1 MMPSYLNTFFFG
13 IYPYIALAI
22 MILGSIIR
30 YDREPYSWRS
40 QSSQFLRKR
49 QLMWGSNL
57 FHIGILFLF
66 FGHFVGLLTPHA
78 VYEHVISAQNKQ
90 MLAIIAGSIAGIVCF
105 IGLTLLVH
113 RRLTDPRIR
122 KTSTTM
128 DIAIL
133 LILWVQLALGLATV
147 PFSLSH
153 SDGEV
158 MLRLSEWA
166 QRILTFRIEG
176 TPQLVQGLEWPY
188 QVHLIL
194 GLTIFVLFPFSRLV
208 HIWSAPV
215 KYLARPGYQVVRTTN
230 PDHPGGQAMRPA
242 GSAAS
247 AGHPAEATE

>member
-1 MMPSYLNTFFFG
+1 MPDYLNTFFFG
-13 IYPYIALAI
+13 IYPYIALAV

-66 FGHFVGLLTPHA
+66 FGHFIGLLTPHSI
-78 VYEHVISAQNKQ
+78 YHHVISVENKQ
-90 MLAIIAGSIAGIVCF
+90 LLAIIAGSIAGIICF
-105 IGLTLLVH
+105 IGLSLLVH

-122 KTSTTM
+122 GTSTAM

-133 LILWVQLALGLATV
+133 LILWLQLALGLATV

-166 QRILTFRIEG
+166 QRIMTFRIEG
-176 TPQLVQGLEWPY
+176 TPQLVQGLDWPY

-194 GLTIFVLFPFSRLV
+194 GLTIFLLFPFSRLV

-230 PDHPGGQAMRPA
+230 PDHPGGQATRPA
-242 GSAAS
+242 GSNPS
-247 AGHPAEATE
+247 AGHPAEAAE

>member
-1 MMPSYLNTFFFG
+1 MPDYLNTFFFG
-13 IYPYIALAI
+13 IYPYIALAV

-57 FHIGILFLF
+57 FHVGILFLF
-66 FGHFVGLLTPHA
+66 FGHFVGLLTPHS
-78 VYEHVISAQNKQ
+78 VYHHFISAENKQ
-90 MLAIIAGSIAGIVCF
+90 MVAIIAGSIAGSICF

-122 KTSTTM
+122 KTSTGM

-133 LILWVQLALGLATV
+133 LILWVQLALGLITV

-153 SDGEV
+153 PDGEV
-158 MLRLSEWA
+158 MLRLSDWA

-176 TPQLVQGLEWPY
+176 TAQLVQGLDWPY

-194 GLTIFVLFPFSRLV
+194 GLTIFLLFPFSRLV

-215 KYLARPGYQVVRTTN
+215 KYLVRPGYQVVRTTN

>member
-1 MMPSYLNTFFFG
+1 MNDYFNTFFFG
-13 IYPYIALAI
+13 IYPYIAIAV

-57 FHIGILFLF
+57 FHIGIIFLF

-78 VYEHVISAQNKQ
+78 VYEHVISVENKQ
-90 MLAIIAGSIAGIVCF
+90 MLAIIAGSIAGVVCF
-105 IGLTLLVH
+105 VGLSLLVH
-113 RRLTDPRIR
+113 RRLSDPRIR

-147 PFSLSH
+147 PFSLGH
-153 SDGEV
+153 ADGAV

-166 QRILTFRIEG
+166 QRILTFRIDG
-176 TPQLVQGLEWPY
+176 TAQLVQGLDWPY

-194 GLTIFVLFPFSRLV
+194 GLTIFLLFPFSRLV
-208 HIWSAPV
+208 HIWSVPV

-230 PDHPGGQAMRPA
+230 PDHPGGQATRTQSASTAKA
-242 GSAAS
+242 GGVQAA
-247 AGHPAEATE
+247 E

>member
-1 MMPSYLNTFFFG
+1 MPDYLNTFFFG
-13 IYPYIALAI
+13 IYPYIALAV

-57 FHIGILFLF
+57 FHVGILFLF
-66 FGHFVGLLTPHA
+66 FGHFVGLLTPHS
-78 VYEHVISAQNKQ
+78 VYHHVITAENKQ
-90 MLAIIAGSIAGIVCF
+90 LLAIIAGSIAGIACF

-122 KTSTTM
+122 KTSTGM

-133 LILWVQLALGLATV
+133 LILWVQLALGLITV

-153 SDGEV
+153 ADGEV

-166 QRILTFRIEG
+166 QRIVTFRMDG
-176 TPQLVQGLEWPY
+176 TPALVQGLDWPY

-194 GLTIFVLFPFSRLV
+194 GLTIFLLFPFSRLV

-242 GSAAS
+242 GSASS

>member
-1 MMPSYLNTFFFG
+1 MPDYLNTFFFG
-13 IYPYIALAI
+13 VYPYIALAV

-57 FHIGILFLF
+57 FHIGIIFLF
-66 FGHFVGLLTPHA
+66 FGHFIGLLTPHA
-78 VYEHVISAQNKQ
+78 VYEHVISAENKQ
-90 MLAIIAGSIAGIVCF
+90 MLAIIAGSIAGIICF

-122 KTSTTM
+122 GTSTSM

-133 LILWVQLALGLATV
+133 LILWVQLALGLITV

-153 SDGEV
+153 ADGEV

-176 TPQLVQGLEWPY
+176 TAALVKGLDWPY
-188 QVHLIL
+188 QIHLIL
-194 GLTIFVLFPFSRLV
+194 GLTIFLLFPFSRLV
-208 HIWSAPV
+208 HIWSVPV

-230 PDHPGGQAMRPA
+230 PEHSGGQATPPKN
-242 GSAAS
+242 AA
-247 AGHPAEATE
+247 AATQPVQPAE

>member
-1 MMPSYLNTFFFG
+1 MPNYLNTFFFG
-13 IYPYIALAI
+13 IYPYIALAV
-22 MILGSIIR
+22 MILGSVIR

-57 FHIGILFLF
+57 FHIGIIFLF
-66 FGHFVGLLTPHA
+66 FGHFVGLLTPHE
-78 VYEHVISAQNKQ
+78 VYKHVISAENKQ
-90 MLAIIAGSIAGIVCF
+90 MVAIIAGSIAGIICF
-105 IGLTLLVH
+105 VGLTLLVD

-122 KTSTTM
+122 GTSTSM

-147 PFSLSH
+147 PFSLGH

-176 TPQLVQGLEWPY
+176 TAELVQGLDWPY
-188 QVHLIL
+188 QLHLIL
-194 GLTIFVLFPFSRLV
+194 GLTIFLLFPFSRLV

-242 GSAAS
+242 GSGSS
-247 AGHPAEATE
+247 AGHPVEATE

>member
-1 MMPSYLNTFFFG
+1 MPDYLNTFFFG
-13 IYPYIALAI
+13 IYPYIAIAVMLI
-22 MILGSIIR
+22 GSIIR

-57 FHIGILFLF
+57 FHIGVLFLF
-66 FGHFVGLLTPHA
+66 FGHFVGLLTPHS
-78 VYEHVISAQNKQ
+78 VYHLVISAENKQ

-122 KTSTTM
+122 KTSTGM

-133 LILWVQLALGLATV
+133 LILWVQLALGLLTV

-166 QRILTFRIEG
+166 QRIITFRIEG
-176 TPQLVQGLEWPY
+176 TPQLVQGLDWPY
-188 QVHLIL
+188 QIHLIL
-194 GLTIFVLFPFSRLV
+194 GMTIFLLFPFSRLV

-242 GSAAS
+242 GSATS

>member
-1 MMPSYLNTFFFG
+1 MPSYLNTFFFG
-13 IYPYIALAI
+13 IYPYIALAV
-22 MILGSIIR
+22 MVLGSIIR

-57 FHIGILFLF
+57 FHVGILFLF
-66 FGHFVGLLTPHA
+66 FGHFVGLLTPHS
-78 VYEHVISAQNKQ
+78 VYHHVISAENKQ
-90 MLAIIAGSIAGIVCF
+90 LLAIIAGSIAGIVCF
-105 IGLTLLVH
+105 VGLTLLVH

-122 KTSTTM
+122 KTSTVM

-153 SDGEV
+153 GDGAV

-166 QRILTFRIEG
+166 QRIVTFRIEG
-176 TPQLVQGLEWPY
+176 TPELVQGLEWPY

-194 GLTIFVLFPFSRLV
+194 GLTIFLLFPFSRLV

-230 PDHPGGQAMRPA
+230 PDHPGGQAMRPP
-242 GSAAS
+242 GSGAS
-247 AGHPAEATE
+247 AGHPAEAAE

>member
-1 MMPSYLNTFFFG
+1 MPDYLNTFFFG
-13 IYPYIALAI
+13 IYPYIALAV

-57 FHIGILFLF
+57 FHIGIIFLF
-66 FGHFVGLLTPHA
+66 FGHFVGLLTPHS
-78 VYEHVISAQNKQ
+78 VYELVISAEQKQ
-90 MLAIIAGSIAGIVCF
+90 MLAVVAGSIAGIICF

-122 KTSTTM
+122 KTSTGM

-153 SDGEV
+153 ADGSV
-158 MLRLSEWA
+158 MLKLSEWA
-166 QRILTFRIEG
+166 QRIVTFRIEG
-176 TPQLVQGLEWPY
+176 TPQLVQGLDWPY
-188 QVHLIL
+188 QIHLIL
-194 GLTIFVLFPFSRLV
+194 GLTIFLLFPFSRLV

-230 PDHPGGQAMRPA
+230 PDHPGGQAMRPSGTA
-242 GSAAS
+242 PA
-247 AGHPAEATE
+247 AGHPVEATE

>member
-1 MMPSYLNTFFFG
+1 MPDYLNTFFFG
-13 IYPYIALAI
+13 VYPYIALAV
-22 MILGSIIR
+22 MLLGSIIR

-57 FHIGILFLF
+57 FHIGIIFLF

-78 VYEHVISAQNKQ
+78 VYEHVISAENKQ
-90 MLAIIAGSIAGIVCF
+90 MLAIVAGSIAGIVCF

-122 KTSTTM
+122 GTSTTM

-133 LILWVQLALGLATV
+133 LILWVQLALGLITV

-153 SDGEV
+153 ADGEV

-166 QRILTFRIEG
+166 QRIVTFRIEG
-176 TPQLVQGLEWPY
+176 TAALVQGLAWPY

-194 GLTIFVLFPFSRLV
+194 GLTIFLLFPFSRLV
-208 HIWSAPV
+208 HIWSVPV

-230 PDHPGGQAMRPA
+230 PDHPGGQATRKNGTASGSRPIQ
-242 GSAAS
+242 
-247 AGHPAEATE
+247 PAE

>member
-1 MMPSYLNTFFFG
+1 MSSYLNTFFFG
-13 IYPYIALAI
+13 IYPYIAIAV
-22 MILGSIIR
+22 MILGSMIR

-57 FHIGILFLF
+57 FHVGIIFLF
-66 FGHFVGLLTPHA
+66 FGHFVGLLTPHS
-78 VYEHVISAQNKQ
+78 VYELVISVENKQ
-90 MLAIIAGSIAGIVCF
+90 LLAIIAGSIAGTACF

-133 LILWVQLALGLATV
+133 LILWVQLALGLITV
-147 PFSLSH
+147 PFSLAH
-153 SDGEV
+153 ADGSV
-158 MLRLSEWA
+158 MLRLSDWA

-176 TPQLVQGLEWPY
+176 TPQLIQGLDWPY

-194 GLTIFVLFPFSRLV
+194 GLTIFLLFPFSRLV

-230 PDHPGGQAMRPA
+230 PDHSGGQATRPTNNKTA
-242 GSAAS
+242 PGRPTQ
-247 AGHPAEATE
+247 PAE

>member
-1 MMPSYLNTFFFG
+1 MSNYLNTFFFG
-13 IYPYIALAI
+13 IYPYIAIAV

-57 FHIGILFLF
+57 FHIGIIFLF
-66 FGHFVGLLTPHA
+66 FGHFIGLLTPHS
-78 VYEHVISAQNKQ
+78 VYAYVISAEQKQ
-90 MLAIIAGSIAGIVCF
+90 MLAIVAGSIAGIVCF

-133 LILWVQLALGLATV
+133 LILWVQLALGLITV
-147 PFSLSH
+147 PFSLAH
-153 SDGEV
+153 ADGEV

-166 QRILTFRIEG
+166 QRIVTFRMAG
-176 TPQLVQGLEWPY
+176 TPELIIGLAWPY

-194 GLTIFVLFPFSRLV
+194 GLTIFLLFPFSRLV
-208 HIWSAPV
+208 HIWSVPV

-230 PDHPGGQAMRPA
+230 PDHPGGQATRPG
-242 GSAAS
+242 GSNLPPQTPVQ
-247 AGHPAEATE
+247 PAE

>member
-1 MMPSYLNTFFFG
+1 MPSYLNTFFFG
-13 IYPYIALAI
+13 VYPYIALAV

-57 FHIGILFLF
+57 FHIGIIFLF
-66 FGHFVGLLTPHA
+66 FGHFIGLLTPHS
-78 VYEHVISAQNKQ
+78 VYELVISAQNKQ
-90 MLAIIAGSIAGIVCF
+90 MLAIIAGSVAGAVCF
-105 IGLTLLVH
+105 VGLTLLVH

-122 KTSTTM
+122 GTSTGM

-147 PFSLSH
+147 PFSLGH
-153 SDGEV
+153 SDGAV

-166 QRILTFRIEG
+166 QRILTFRIDG
-176 TPQLVQGLEWPY
+176 TAQLVQGIDWPY

-194 GLTIFVLFPFSRLV
+194 GLTIFLLFPFSRLV
-208 HIWSAPV
+208 HIWSVPL

-230 PDHPGGQAMRPA
+230 AAHPGGQATYSGTADASPKRPIQ
-242 GSAAS
+242 
-247 AGHPAEATE
+247 PAE